1 MTNSE
6 FPLFDRRPKRKLAAI
21 LAADVVGFSKMMG
34 ENEDRTLSN
43 LKACREITDGA
54 IREHHGRVFGT
65 AGDSIIAEFAS
76 PVDAILAAVEFQ
88 RNLRDR
94 NLTVTPENQMQF
106 RVGLNLGDVI
116 VEGDNLFG
124 DGVNVAARLEPLAKP
139 GGICI
144 SGKFHDEVHR
154 KLELIFENVGPREVK
169 NIDNP
174 VQTYDVILDPDTKKS
189 STKKS
194 SNVSEN
200 RKVEAAYSLPN
211 QQPENFKPRIMLF
224 PFRNLNNQED
234 NEFLVDGIVEDI
246 ITELSM
252 INSIEVMSRETTFDL
267 KEKNFEIKEL
277 TEKYNLSYFVTG
289 SIRSAGKKVRVNA
302 ELTDPTGHGSLWS
315 ARFEKIMDDVF
326 EIQDE
331 LVRKISD
338 SVLNEIEVTS
348 LNRAKRKPTEDL
360 NSYEFLLRGKF
371 HKQKKNKEDQNIAVE
386 MFTKAIE
393 YDPENGRAYAEKCCT
408 LAGGLNDENLFS
420 LSSDQI
426 WDNIHSLLGQAY
438 ELTNQDWDCHRMLCG
453 VNMHFE
459 KYTEALNFGKKGFE
473 LNPNSPGMLRHY
485 GMALIFTGNYD
496 QGLNILYKAMEL
508 DPLSESIIDALIWAN
523 YAAKNYEECLEF
535 KPLSKYFTPS
545 TWILR
550 IACLGALCR
559 EQERNEEVKS
569 FIDLHGRE
577 EMSKEL
583 ANLKFNN
590 VEIEN
595 NIRLLVN
602 NEAALQAG
610 VETNEAKDMIPDQI
624 N

>member
-174 VQTYDVILDPDTKKS
+174 VQTYDVILDPDAEKTSLTKS
-189 STKKS
+189 SS
-194 SNVSEN
+194 VSEN
-200 RKVEAAYSLPN
+200 RKVEAASSLPN
-211 QQPENFKPRIMLF
+211 QRPENSKPRIMLF

-234 NEFLVDGIVEDI
+234 NEFLVDGIVDDI

-267 KEKNFEIKEL
+267 KEKHFEIKEL

-289 SIRSAGKKVRVNA
+289 SIRSAGKKSTSKCRIDRSHRTWFIVVC
-302 ELTDPTGHGSLWS
+302 
-315 ARFEKIMDDVF
+315 KI
-326 EIQDE
+326 
-331 LVRKISD
+331 
-338 SVLNEIEVTS
+338 
-348 LNRAKRKPTEDL
+348 
-360 NSYEFLLRGKF
+360 
-371 HKQKKNKEDQNIAVE
+371 
-386 MFTKAIE
+386 
-393 YDPENGRAYAEKCCT
+393 
-408 LAGGLNDENLFS
+408 
-420 LSSDQI
+420 
-426 WDNIHSLLGQAY
+426 
-438 ELTNQDWDCHRMLCG
+438 
-453 VNMHFE
+453 
-459 KYTEALNFGKKGFE
+459 
-473 LNPNSPGMLRHY
+473 
-485 GMALIFTGNYD
+485 
-496 QGLNILYKAMEL
+496 
-508 DPLSESIIDALIWAN
+508 
-523 YAAKNYEECLEF
+523 
-535 KPLSKYFTPS
+535 
-545 TWILR
+545 
-550 IACLGALCR
+550 
-559 EQERNEEVKS
+559 
-569 FIDLHGRE
+569 
-577 EMSKEL
+577 
-583 ANLKFNN
+583 
-590 VEIEN
+590 
-595 NIRLLVN
+595 
-602 NEAALQAG
+602 
-610 VETNEAKDMIPDQI
+610 
-624 N
+624 

>member
-6 FPLFDRRPKRKLAAI
+6 FALFDRRPKRKLAAI

-34 ENEDRTLSN
+34 ENEDRTLCN

-65 AGDSIIAEFAS
+65 AGDSIIAKFAS
-76 PVDAILAAVEFQ
+76 PVDAILAAVDFQ
-88 RNLRDR
+88 KNLRDR
-94 NLTVTPENQMQF
+94 NLTVPSADQMQF

-144 SGKFHDEVHR
+144 SGKFYDEIHR

-169 NIDNP
+169 NIENP
-174 VQTYDVILDPDTKKS
+174 VQTYDVILDQDVEKSPLKKVN
-189 STKKS
+189 
-194 SNVSEN
+194 NVSEN
-200 RKVEAAYSLPN
+200 RKVEVASLLPN
-211 QQPENFKPRIMLF
+211 QRPEYFKSRIMLF

-234 NEFLVDGIVEDI
+234 NEFLVDGIVDDI

-267 KEKNFEIKEL
+267 KEKQFEIKDL
-277 TEKYNLSYFVTG
+277 TEKYNLNYFVTG
-289 SIRSAGKKVRVNA
+289 SIRSAGKKIRVNA

-315 ARFEKIMDDVF
+315 ARFDKVMDDVF

-371 HKQKKNKEDQNIAVE
+371 HKKKKNKEDQNIAVE

-408 LAGGLNDENLFS
+408 LAGGLNNESLFP
-420 LSSDQI
+420 LSYEEIFQNCQD
-426 WDNIHSLLGQAY
+426 LLKQAF
-438 ELTNQDWDCHRMLCG
+438 ELTNQDWDCHRMFC
-453 VNMHFE
+453 NTYMYFE
-459 KYTEALNFGKKGFE
+459 KYEEAEEYGRRGYS
-473 LNPNSPGMLRHY
+473 LNPNNPGMLHFY
-485 GMALIFTGNYD
+485 GKSLVFNGNIE
-496 QGLNILYKAMEL
+496 QGLNILSKAIEL
-508 DPLSESIIDALIWAN
+508 DPLGENIIDTLIWAN
-523 YAAKNYEECLEF
+523 FAAENFEICLEF
-535 KPLSKYFTPS
+535 KPLNKHFTPS
-545 TWILR
+545 TWILK
-550 IACLGALCR
+550 IACLGALFR
-559 EQERNEEVKS
+559 DQERKGELRA

-577 EMSKEL
+577 EIDKQL
-583 ANLKFNN
+583 ASLKFNN
-590 VEIEN
+590 AEIEN
-595 NIRLLVN
+595 NIQLLVSN
-602 NEAALQAG
+602 DTFFQTKVEGNKAEAVILS
-610 VETNEAKDMIPDQI
+610 QI

>member
-6 FPLFDRRPKRKLAAI
+6 FSLFDRRPKRKLAAI

-34 ENEDRTLSN
+34 ENEDRTLRN

-88 RNLRDR
+88 KNLRDR
-94 NLTVTPENQMQF
+94 NSIVPAEDQMQF
-106 RVGLNLGDVI
+106 RAGLNLGDVI

-144 SGKFHDEVHR
+144 SGKFYEEVHR

-174 VQTYDVILDPDTKKS
+174 VQTYDVILDQDGETSSLKKS
-189 STKKS
+189 DSV
-194 SNVSEN
+194 NEN
-200 RKVEAAYSLPN
+200 RKAEANSILQN
-211 QQPENFKPRIMLF
+211 QQPENSKPRIMLF

-234 NEFLVDGIVEDI
+234 NEFLVDGIVDDI

-267 KEKNFEIKEL
+267 KEKHFEIKDL
-277 TEKYNLSYFVTG
+277 NEKYNLSYFVTG

-302 ELTDPTGHGSLWS
+302 ELTDTTGHGSLWS
-315 ARFEKIMDDVF
+315 ARFDKVIDDVF

-371 HKQKKNKEDQNIAVE
+371 HKKKKNKEDQNIAVE
-386 MFTKAIE
+386 MFAKAIE

-408 LAGGLNDENLFS
+408 LAGGFDDADLFQ
-420 LSSDQI
+420 LSYEEI
-426 WDNIHSLLGQAY
+426 WENIHKLLHQAY

-453 VNMHFE
+453 VYMHFE
-459 KYTEALNFGKKGFE
+459 KYEEALQYGRKGFE
-473 LNPNSPGMLRHY
+473 LNPNNPGMLRHY
-485 GMALIFTGNYD
+485 GMALVFMGNYD
-496 QGLNILYKAMEL
+496 QGLNILSKSIEL
-508 DPLSESIIDALIWAN
+508 DPLGESIIDILVWAN
-523 YAAKNYEECLEF
+523 FAAGNFKECLEF
-535 KPLSKYFTPS
+535 KPLSKYFTPC

-550 IACLGALCR
+550 IACLGALFQD
-559 EQERNEEVKS
+559 QERNEELKAFV
-569 FIDLHGRE
+569 DLHGIE
-577 EMSKEL
+577 EMNKQL
-583 ANLKFNN
+583 IDLKFNN
-590 VEIEN
+590 AEIEN
-595 NIRLLVN
+595 NIRSTVN
-602 NEAALQAG
+602 GNAAFQAEIDSDKVG
-610 VETNEAKDMIPDQI
+610 ELILS
-624 N
+624 

>member
-1 MTNSE
+1 MENND

-34 ENEDRTLSN
+34 ENEDRTLVN

-54 IREHHGRVFGT
+54 IREHHGRVFGS

-88 RNLRDR
+88 KQLRDR
-94 NLTVTPENQMQF
+94 NLAVSPQDQMHF

-144 SGKFHDEVHR
+144 SGKFHDEVYR

-174 VQTYDVILDPDTKKS
+174 VQTYDVILDQDSEKSSLKKS
-189 STKKS
+189 NSISAKRKFEDASIKS
-194 SNVSEN
+194 DQ
-200 RKVEAAYSLPN
+200 R
-211 QQPENFKPRIMLF
+211 PEISKPRIMLF

-234 NEFLVDGIVEDI
+234 NEFLVDGIVDDI

-267 KEKNFEIKEL
+267 KEKKFEIKEV
-277 TEKYNLSYFVTG
+277 TENYNLNYFVTG

-302 ELTDPTGHGSLWS
+302 ELSDPTGHGSLWS
-315 ARFEKIMDDVF
+315 ARFDKIMDDVF

-331 LVRKISD
+331 LVRKISE

-360 NSYEFLLRGKF
+360 NSYEFLLKGRF
-371 HKQKKNKEDQNIAVE
+371 HKQKHSKEDKNIAVE

-393 YDPENGRAYAEKCCT
+393 CDPENGRAYAEKCCT
-408 LAGGLNDENLFS
+408 LGGGLHDEDLFP
-420 LSSDQI
+420 LSKDQI
-426 WDNIHSLLGQAY
+426 WDNIHDLLGQAY
-438 ELTNQDWDCHRMLCG
+438 ELTNQDWDCLRMLCSA
-453 VNMHFE
+453 NMYFE
-459 KYTEALNFGKKGFE
+459 KYEEAEKYGRRGYE
-473 LNPNSPGMLRHY
+473 INPNNPGMLSKY
-485 GMALIFTGNYD
+485 GQSLVFNGNLD
-496 QGLNILYKAMEL
+496 QGLSILNKAMEL
-508 DPLSESIIDALIWAN
+508 NPLNEALIDTLVWAN
-523 YAAKNYEECLEF
+523 YAAEKFEKCIEF
-535 KPLSKYFTPS
+535 KPLSKHFSPH

-550 IACLGALCR
+550 IACLGALSR
-559 EQERNEEVKS
+559 DQERNEEFEA
-569 FIDLHGRE
+569 FIDFYGIE
-577 EMSKEL
+577 QMNKGL
-583 ANLKFNN
+583 ADLKFNN
-590 VEIEN
+590 TEIES
-595 NIRLLVN
+595 NIRLLVSN
-602 NEAALQAG
+602 DMGYMIRASDNESRSSVLG
-610 VETNEAKDMIPDQI
+610 EI